1 MDIAERLPACAAR
14 ERLAALEELYARAD
28 EAVRRFQD
36 AAGLSCPF
44 GCGSCCEGFV
54 PDILPAEAEYLAA
67 YLAVAEPERAYALAA
82 SGLEAA
88 AYPGGRLGCPLYRP
102 DTPYHCS
109 VYEARPLICRLFA
122 FSAVRDKRGEPSY
135 SLCRLMP
142 DATVAPGL
150 RRAAGEGL
158 RAFGSVPAPVMADF
172 GSEAAALCPAGG
184 ERGPLPE
191 RLEAALSKILFLIGL
206 SDNADPENDGPDLS
220 PPLPNAS

>member
-1 MDIAERLPACAAR
+1 MDIAERLPASAAR
-14 ERLAALEELYARAD
+14 ERLLAMEKLYARAD

-67 YLAVAEPERAYALAA
+67 YLAVAEAERAYALAA
-82 SGLEAA
+82 SGLGPTS
-88 AYPGGRLGCPLYRP
+88 YPGGRLGCPLYRP

-122 FSAVRDKRGEPSY
+122 FSAVKDKQGEPSF

-142 DATVAPGL
+142 DAAAAPGL
-150 RRAAGEGL
+150 RRAAGDGL
-158 RAFGSVPAPVMADF
+158 KAFGLVPAPVMADF
-172 GSEAAALCPAGG
+172 GSEAAALSPAGG
-184 ERGPLPE
+184 ARGPLPE
-191 RLEAALSKILFLIGL
+191 QLEAALSKILFLLGL
-206 SDNADPENDGPDLS
+206 SERADPENDGPDLS